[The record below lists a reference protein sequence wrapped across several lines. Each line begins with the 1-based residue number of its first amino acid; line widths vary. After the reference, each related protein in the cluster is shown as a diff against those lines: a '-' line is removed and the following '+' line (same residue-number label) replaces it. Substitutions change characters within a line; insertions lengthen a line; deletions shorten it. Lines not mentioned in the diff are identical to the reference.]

1 MLCEKCKKNQATFH
15 YKSNHNGKVT
25 EKHLCSE
32 CAKDD
37 GYFEKQKFAAFEPF
51 SLFENSPEG
60 LLGGFFKN
68 MMDLPD
74 ERPRINDSV
83 CKKCGYRFSDF
94 LNEGKLGCSEC
105 YTTFASLL
113 EPTIRK
119 IHGNT
124 KHCGNIP
131 EGNASDETLK
141 KRKIDDLKQKLSKAI
156 EEQEYEMAAKY
167 RDEIKELEGEGGK

>member
-1 MLCEKCKKNQATFH
+1 MICEKCKKNQATFH

-25 EKHLCSE
+25 EKHLCAS

-37 GYFEKQKFAAFEPF
+37 ELFEKQKIATFEPF
-51 SLFENSPEG
+51 SLFENSPDG

-74 ERPRINDSV
+74 AKPRINDSV

-105 YTTFASLL
+105 YTTFAHLL
-113 EPTIRK
+113 EPTISK

-131 EGNASDETLK
+131 ESNVSDETLK
-141 KRKIDDLKQKLSKAI
+141 KRKIQDLKQKLSDAI
-156 EEQEYEMAAKY
+156 EKQEYEMAAKY
-167 RDEIKELEGEGGK
+167 RDEIKELEGEDGK